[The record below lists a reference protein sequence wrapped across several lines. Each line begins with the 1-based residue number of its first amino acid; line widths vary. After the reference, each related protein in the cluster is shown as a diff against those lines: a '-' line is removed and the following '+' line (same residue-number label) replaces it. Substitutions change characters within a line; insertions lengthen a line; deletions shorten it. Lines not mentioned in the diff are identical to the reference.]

1 MVCAVGALALAA
13 SAQFLAPS
21 LSYEIRDRSAEWLSG
36 QRGRTYR
43 IALGA
48 AAGSYF
54 RLGEVLNA
62 HLRARSGYALE
73 LVATAGV
80 PENVGALLDPA
91 RGIHLAT
98 IESSSD
104 EAVKA
109 DGIYGLAAVGTQ
121 YFFVVVPSDSP
132 VREVRDLRG
141 AINPGVRASGQAPTL
156 GEKVLDYY
164 GLLAASQGQP
174 PAVSIVRP
182 QHGSILKDFATG
194 HMTAATRTQFLHA
207 DLIDDVLNE
216 GRFRLTPIPDHEALA
231 RALPGTA
238 PGFIPAG
245 AYGPGRR
252 VPESAVPTL
261 TVALLI
267 VARNDLPGRVVS
279 DLLEVIYD
287 PRFARDIR
295 QPLTEET
302 GRNVGGLPLHPA
314 ADLYYRRNELAT
326 SDRIGRLSFVAS
338 IVGAIAAATQF
349 AIRFRQSERRR
360 ARRRLLATELAKLEA
375 LRRAIEQS
383 ATDAEASTLIRE
395 ADDVLMRAEHDAA
408 AELLDADGIA
418 SLRSMHGIC
427 SRAALR
433 QGPGQRH
440 IQNTA

>member
-109 DGIYGLAAVGTQ
+109 DGIYGVAAVGTQ

-164 GLLAASQGQP
+164 GLLTASQGQP
-174 PAVSIVRP
+174 PAVSVVRP
-182 QHGSILKDFATG
+182 QHGSILKDFAAG

-216 GRFRLTPIPDHEALA
+216 GRYRLTPIPDHEALA

-267 VARNDLPGRVVS
+267 VARSDLPGRVVQRS
-279 DLLEVIYD
+279 
-287 PRFARDIR
+287 PRGHLRSAVRARHSAAADR
-295 QPLTEET
+295 GDGAQ
-302 GRNVGGLPLHPA
+302 RRRPA
-314 ADLYYRRNELAT
+314 ASSCGRSLLPAQRAGDLRPHRAPVVRRL
-326 SDRIGRLSFVAS
+326 D
-338 IVGAIAAATQF
+338 
-349 AIRFRQSERRR
+349 RRR
-360 ARRRLLATELAKLEA
+360 HRRSHSV
-375 LRRAIEQS
+375 RRPLP
-383 ATDAEASTLIRE
+383 AE
-395 ADDVLMRAEHDAA
+395 RAA
-408 AELLDADGIA
+408 
-418 SLRSMHGIC
+418 
-427 SRAALR
+427 SRAASSAGDGAR
-433 QGPGQRH
+433 EARSVAARDRAERDRRRSQHPHCARP
-440 IQNTA
+440 TTC